1 MIIQYTP
8 AEGGEPQH
16 FDAGRMR
23 ASEIQIIER
32 TADGSW
38 PVIKDAMS
46 KGDINAMR
54 VVAWVIKKRSE
65 PSLKFGAFDPWD
77 DEMRIKLDVQET
89 RAWAEQLFAEYGGT
103 EDLADA
109 FDELRDVALDG
120 EACERAIADVTA
132 PKEPAAPEPQPPA
145 QPEPR
150 PQPEPQQS
158 PPSPSDS

>member
-1 MIIQYTP
+1 MIIEYTP
-8 AEGGEPQH
+8 AEGEPQY

-23 ASEIQIIER
+23 ASEIQIVER

-38 PVIKDAMS
+38 PVIKNAMS

-65 PSLKFGAFDPWD
+65 PALRYGDFDPWD
-77 DEMRIKLDVQET
+77 DEMRIRLDVQET
-89 RAWAEQLFAEYGGT
+89 RAWAESLFGEYAGT

-109 FDELRDVALDG
+109 FDELRDVALDR
-120 EACERAIADVTA
+120 EACELAIADVTA
-132 PKEPAAPEPQPPA
+132 PKEAAAPEPQA
-145 QPEPR
+145 QVQPEPR

-158 PPSPSDS
+158 PASPSGS